1 LPQPNAGLSHG
12 RRALGKSGLT
22 VAPLAW
28 GMWRF
33 KGTDV
38 KAART
43 LVETAL
49 ATGMDLLDTADIY
62 GPDNG
67 EPFGAAE
74 ELLGKVLAEA
84 PGLRDRFVLATK
96 GGIQMGTPYNSSAD
110 YLTSAVE
117 ASLKRMGVERI
128 ELWQIHRPDH
138 LAHPAEIARTF
149 EALRASGKVAE
160 FGVSNHTAAQVAAL
174 SAHLPFPLVSTQPE
188 FSPLCIDPLYDG
200 VLDQALEKNLAV
212 LAWSPLGGGRIA
224 FPTDDRA
231 HAVVAELTKVA
242 ERAGVSVTAAAY
254 GWIMA
259 HPTGAIPIV
268 GVLAGEVPVI
278 GLPRVHEEVADLTVP
293 PELAAALAAVAV
305 EAADAVGAQLV
316 TVSLWRPESADLVRV
331 YSSRPHVYQL
341 GGISAELDD
350 AWIEQCLVGQRSFL
364 AAGEVAFTAET
375 AEHVGVLTVPNLT
388 AAVNAVIVDAEGVLG
403 CLNFLDAAGV
413 YSEVSVEVADV
424 FAARLAPVLRSLA
437 AA

>member
-1 LPQPNAGLSHG
+1 MTQTDAGLSHR

-33 KGTDV
+33 KGQDV
-38 KAART
+38 KAARA

-49 ATGMDLLDTADIY
+49 DTGMDLLDTADIY

-84 PGLRDRFVLATK
+84 PALRDRFVLATK
-96 GGIQMGTPYNSSAD
+96 GGIEMGTPYNSSPA

-138 LAHPAEIARTF
+138 LAHPAEIAGAF
-149 EALRASGKVAE
+149 EKLRAQGKVAE

-174 SAHLPFPLVSTQPE
+174 QAHLPFPLASIQPE
-188 FSPLCIDPLYDG
+188 FSPLAIEPLYDG
-200 VLDQALEKNLAV
+200 VMDQALELGLAV
-212 LAWSPLGGGRIA
+212 LAWSPLGGGRLA
-224 FPTDDRA
+224 APRDDRSN
-231 HAVVAELTKVA
+231 AVAAELAKVA
-242 ERAGVSVTAAAY
+242 ERAGVGVTAAAY

-268 GVLAGEVPVI
+268 GSQQPARI
-278 GLPRVHEEVADLTVP
+278 
-293 PELAAALAAVAV
+293 V
-305 EAADAVGAQLV
+305 EAAQALSFTYTRQEWYAV
-316 TVSLWRPESADLVRV
+316 
-331 YSSRPHVYQL
+331 
-341 GGISAELDD
+341 
-350 AWIEQCLVGQRSFL
+350 
-364 AAGEVAFTAET
+364 
-375 AEHVGVLTVPNLT
+375 LT
-388 AAVNAVIVDAEGVLG
+388 AARG
-403 CLNFLDAAGV
+403 
-413 YSEVSVEVADV
+413 
-424 FAARLAPVLRSLA
+424 APLP
-437 AA
+437 

>member
-1 LPQPNAGLSHG
+1 MTQTDAGLSHG

-33 KGTDV
+33 KGQDV
-38 KAART
+38 KAARA

-49 ATGMDLLDTADIY
+49 DTGMDLLDTADIY

-84 PGLRDRFVLATK
+84 PALRDRFTLATK
-96 GGIQMGTPYNSSAD
+96 GGIEMGTPYNSSPA

-138 LAHPAEIARTF
+138 LAHPGEIAATF
-149 EALRASGKVAE
+149 EKLRAQGKVAE

-174 SAHLPFPLVSTQPE
+174 QAHLTFPLASIQPE
-188 FSPLCIDPLYDG
+188 FSPLAIEPLYDG
-200 VLDQALEKNLAV
+200 VLDQALELGLAV
-212 LAWSPLGGGRIA
+212 LAWSPLGGGRLA
-224 FPTDDRA
+224 TPKDDRSN
-231 HAVVAELTKVA
+231 AVAAELAKVA

-259 HPTGAIPIV
+259 HPTGGIPIV
-268 GVLAGEVPVI
+268 GSQQPARI
-278 GLPRVHEEVADLTVP
+278 A
-293 PELAAALAAVAV
+293 
-305 EAADAVGAQLV
+305 EAAQALSFTYTRQEWYAV
-316 TVSLWRPESADLVRV
+316 
-331 YSSRPHVYQL
+331 
-341 GGISAELDD
+341 
-350 AWIEQCLVGQRSFL
+350 
-364 AAGEVAFTAET
+364 
-375 AEHVGVLTVPNLT
+375 LT
-388 AAVNAVIVDAEGVLG
+388 AARG
-403 CLNFLDAAGV
+403 
-413 YSEVSVEVADV
+413 
-424 FAARLAPVLRSLA
+424 APLP
-437 AA
+437 